1 MSMKKDFYSLIFA
14 QNYVTYHSSIY
25 REFFKKSKK
34 KTIVIYEDAV
44 GYENRYEERWKTNI
58 KWGIDLK
65 KGYKSILL
73 KNFSKNPNSQ
83 NFFSRINWQIP
94 FVIYKVKPKFILFQ
108 GYSDLS
114 SWLIL
119 FFSIILRVRN
129 LAWKGERVLKK
140 EEKVFFLKKF
150 ILKYFFFKFCNTI
163 YYSCIGNL
171 EYLQL
176 FNIDRTKLM
185 PLNCSVDNYYFQEQ
199 YKKLKNRKIDIKKKI
214 NVNISYFT
222 ILAISN
228 FEKRKNIALLLSILP
243 FIEGKK
249 IQIVLVGSGKDYENI
264 IKKVYRFRNQI
275 KIFSF
280 TDISKIPEFYTIAD
294 VFCLLSSYD
303 PSPKT
308 LNEALNFYLPCII
321 SSNIGTARDLIKNNT
336 NGFVISTYS
345 KFKLINAINRIL
357 CNKKIYDSTRHRNLL
372 LLDKYSPKENANAI
386 F

>member
-1 MSMKKDFYSLIFA
+1 MKKQFYSLIFA
-14 QNYVTYHSSIY
+14 QNYVTYHSSLY
-25 REFFKKSKK
+25 REFFKKSKRR
-34 KTIVIYEDAV
+34 TIVIYEDAV
-44 GYENRYEERWKTNI
+44 GHENRYEERWKSNI

-73 KNFSKNPNSQ
+73 NNFSKNPNSQ

-94 FVIYKVKPKFILFQ
+94 FVIYKVRPKFILFQ

-119 FFSIILRVRN
+119 IFSVILRVKN
-129 LAWKGERVLKK
+129 LAWKGERIIRKD
-140 EEKVFFLKKF
+140 EKIFFFKKF
-150 ILKYFFFKFCNTI
+150 ILKYFFFNFCNII
-163 YYSCIGNL
+163 YYSCNGNL

-176 FNIDRTKLM
+176 FNIDKAKLKPM
-185 PLNCSVDNYYFQEQ
+185 NCSVDNYYFKEK
-199 YKKLKNRKIDIKKKI
+199 YNLLKNKKTVLKKKI
-214 NVNISYFT
+214 NINTSYFT
-222 ILAISN
+222 ILVVSN
-228 FEKRKNIALLLSILP
+228 FEKRKNIDLLLSILP

-249 IQIVLVGSGKDYENI
+249 IQIVLVGSGIDYYNI
-264 IKKVYRFRNQI
+264 IKKVYRFRNQL
-275 KIFSF
+275 KIFGF
-280 TDISKIPEFYTIAD
+280 TDISKISEFYTIAD

-321 SSNIGTARDLIKNNT
+321 SSNIGTARDLIKSNR

-357 CNKKIYDSTRHRNLL
+357 CNKKINDSTKHCNLS
-372 LLDKYSPKENANAI
+372 LLDKYSPKQNADAI